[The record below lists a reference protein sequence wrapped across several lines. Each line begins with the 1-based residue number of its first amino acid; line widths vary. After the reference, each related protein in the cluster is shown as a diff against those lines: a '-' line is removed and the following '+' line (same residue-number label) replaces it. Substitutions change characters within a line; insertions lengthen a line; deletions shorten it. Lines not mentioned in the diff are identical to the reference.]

1 MKQPPITLSDLKGMA
16 CAPLNQHLFEEEV
29 KVKKRSK
36 YNNVKVEFDGYVF
49 DSQKECNV
57 YIALR
62 MRITAGEITGLELQ
76 VPYELNEGGSHSY
89 KYIADFEYIENGV
102 KITADA
108 KGFKTAVYRKKK
120 KLMLK
125 VWGIEILEY

>member
-16 CAPLNQHLFEEEV
+16 CAPLNQHLFEEEI

-36 YNNVKVEFDGYVF
+36 YNNVKVEFDNILF

-62 MRITAGEITGLELQ
+62 MRLVAGEITDLELQ
-76 VPYELNEGGSHSY
+76 VPYSLNEGGAFSY
-89 KYIADFEYIENGV
+89 TYYADFQYIENG
-102 KITADA
+102 KLITADC
-108 KGFKTAVYRKKK
+108 KGFITAVYKKKK
-120 KLMLK
+120 KLMQK
-125 VWGIEILEY
+125 IHNITILEF

>member
-1 MKQPPITLSDLKGMA
+1 MKAAPITLADLKNMA
-16 CAPLNQHLFEEEV
+16 CAPLNQHLFIEPV

-62 MRITAGEITGLELQ
+62 MRITAGEIKDLKLQ
-76 VPYELNEGGSHSY
+76 VPYSLNEGGAFSY
-89 KYIADFEYIENGV
+89 TYISDFTYIENGILIV
-102 KITADA
+102 ADA
-108 KGFKTAVYRKKK
+108 KGFRTAVYKKKK
-120 KLMLK
+120 KLMQK
-125 VWGIEILEY
+125 VHNITILEF

>member
-1 MKQPPITLSDLKGMA
+1 MKAALITLADLKNMA
-16 CAPLNQHLFEEEV
+16 CAPLNQHLFIEPV

-62 MRITAGEITGLELQ
+62 MRITAGEITDLKLQ
-76 VPYELNEGGSHSY
+76 VPYSLNEGGAFSY
-89 KYIADFEYIENGV
+89 TYIADYTYIENGILIV
-102 KITADA
+102 ADC
-108 KGFKTAVYRKKK
+108 KGFKTVTYKKKK
-120 KLMLK
+120 KLMQK
-125 VWGIEILEY
+125 VYNITILEF